1 MALLSKGVEVKIGEL
16 DLSQFVTELP
26 ELSNGE
32 RETVEVTTLNDDV
45 RKYINGIL
53 GGAET
58 VEFEMLYDNTT
69 FMALVALE
77 EANKNNNKATI
88 KFTEDNLKFAFDCG
102 VAVVYGATAIN
113 ESRKMTVRL
122 TVASKIEITTEG

>member
-16 DLSQFVTELP
+16 DLSRFVTELP

-58 VEFEMLYDNTT
+58 VEFEMIYDNTT

-77 EANKNNNKATI
+77 EANKNDNKATI

-102 VAVVYGATAIN
+102 VAVVYGASAIN

-122 TVASKIEITTEG
+122 TVASKIVITTE

>member
-16 DLSQFVTELP
+16 DLSRFVTELP

-58 VEFEMLYDNTT
+58 VEFEMIYDNTT

-77 EANKNNNKATI
+77 EANKNDNKATI

-102 VAVVYGATAIN
+102 VAVVYGASAIN

-122 TVASKIEITTEG
+122 TVASKIAITTGE

>member
-77 EANKNNNKATI
+77 EANKSDNKATI

-102 VAVVYGATAIN
+102 VAVVYGASSIN

-122 TVASKIEITTEG
+122 TVASKIAITTEG

>member
-77 EANKNNNKATI
+77 EANKNNNKAI
-88 KFTEDNLKFAFDCG
+88 FSLN
-102 VAVVYGATAIN
+102 
-113 ESRKMTVRL
+113 
-122 TVASKIEITTEG
+122 